1 MNSKINIK
9 PNDKYN
15 FLTSQNV
22 INISEEVIKFSENV
36 LPRNDTI
43 VKLNFYI
50 KDIKKCTD
58 IESSIFEY
66 SLIYCFN
73 KNFTKEYI
81 KPIYTDKFNSLLLNI
96 DENTYLNNKTLL
108 EEINNNNINCLYIAF
123 LPPHQIHPEK
133 WIEIIKKNDKNEISK
148 NNGN

>member
-22 INISEEVIKFSENV
+22 INISDDVIKYAENI

-43 VKLNFYI
+43 IRLNNYI
-50 KDIKKCTD
+50 NDLKKSTD

-66 SLIYCFN
+66 SFIYCYN
-73 KNFTKEYI
+73 KNFTKDYI
-81 KPIYTDKFNSLLLNI
+81 KPIYIDKLNNLLLNI
-96 DENTYLNNKTLL
+96 DTTSYLDNQTLLDDIVNNK
-108 EEINNNNINCLYIAF
+108 IDCLYIAF
-123 LPPHQIHPEK
+123 LSPHQIHPEK
-133 WIEIIKKNDKNEISK
+133 WIDIIKKNDKNEISK
-148 NNGN
+148 NNFN